1 MAYMSQEKKQKI
13 AARVKPILKAYN
25 VKGSLRVRNHSTL
38 VLTLRSGTLDFIH
51 DLVDNRMSLLGE
63 VQLDKDKLREKYS
76 LDVNPYWFQEHY
88 TGRSLAFLSEVFE
101 AMKSADWYDRTD
113 AQVDYFDTAY
123 YVDVNIGDWNKPYA
137 LTA

>member
-25 VKGSLRVRNHSTL
+25 VKGSLRVRNHSTI
-38 VLTLRSGTLDFIH
+38 VLTVRSGTLDFIH
-51 DLVDNRMSLLGE
+51 DLVNNRMSLLGE
-63 VQLDKDKLREKYS
+63 VQLDKDKLREKYT

-101 AMKSADWYDRTD
+101 AMKSADWYDRSD

>member
-63 VQLDKDKLREKYS
+63 VQLDKDKLREKYT

-101 AMKSADWYDRTD
+101 AMKSADWYDRSD

>member
-1 MAYMSQEKKQKI
+1 MSQEKKQKI

>member
-1 MAYMSQEKKQKI
+1 MSQEKKQKI

-63 VQLDKDKLREKYS
+63 VQLDKDKLREKYT

-101 AMKSADWYDRTD
+101 AMKSADWYDRSD